1 VDVSDEEILMA
12 MTTLARYSGVFG
24 EPAGVTGFA
33 GLQKMVREGLVK
45 KDESVALIVSG
56 NGLKDVKSA
65 MKAVQKPEKVKPN
78 LEALIKYVNIN
89 GGKNNV

>member
-1 VDVSDEEILMA
+1 
-12 MTTLARYSGVFG
+12 
-24 EPAGVTGFA
+24 
-33 GLQKMVREGLVK
+33 
-45 KDESVALIVSG
+45 
-56 NGLKDVKSA
+56 